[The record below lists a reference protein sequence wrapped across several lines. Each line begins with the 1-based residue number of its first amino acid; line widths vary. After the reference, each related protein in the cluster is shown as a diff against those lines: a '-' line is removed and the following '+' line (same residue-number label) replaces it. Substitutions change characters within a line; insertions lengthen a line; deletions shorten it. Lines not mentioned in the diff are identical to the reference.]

1 MPAKRLIV
9 TKELINSC
17 LPDAPE
23 GYRHSIEKV
32 SATIYRVVLHH
43 PNRYTYKEFVKTD
56 WGFIKGRAV
65 YRPKSGKASAI
76 KVCDLL
82 DANELSGYT
91 CIIPTCTDLTHI
103 V

>member
-9 TKELINSC
+9 TRELINSC
-17 LPDAPE
+17 LPDTPE
-23 GYRHSIEKV
+23 GYTRTIEKV

-43 PNRYTYKEFVKTD
+43 PDRYTYKQGVTTD
-56 WGFIKGRAV
+56 WGFIKGRVV
-65 YRPKSGKASAI
+65 YRPKSGKASTE

-103 V
+103 K